1 MVVYQ
6 NRKNKKYY
14 LHHHLDN
21 KGKTR
26 FHFAAHD
33 SEKTLAE
40 SIPSGYEIYEHP
52 NAQVFLRRVPVKI
65 IFDDEIA
72 SVKKELEKHCHIKK
86 PIVDVRKNTI
96 SIYTPNGDIDELAE
110 IFSQYGSVDTNILE
124 SIEHQLEYSDVM
136 KFELHDKKYRLFVP
150 FRYCYVGNVDDWIP
164 IGKPNLLKFHV
175 KTLIKYIGTDDYFD
189 LNLPV

>member
-6 NRKNKKYY
+6 NRKNRKYY

-52 NAQVFLRRVPVKI
+52 DSQVFLRKITVKI
-65 IFDDEIA
+65 CIYFR
-72 SVKKELEKHCHIKK
+72 IKC
-86 PIVDVRKNTI
+86 
-96 SIYTPNGDIDELAE
+96 
-110 IFSQYGSVDTNILE
+110 
-124 SIEHQLEYSDVM
+124 
-136 KFELHDKKYRLFVP
+136 KFYQ
-150 FRYCYVGNVDDWIP
+150 W
-164 IGKPNLLKFHV
+164 
-175 KTLIKYIGTDDYFD
+175 
-189 LNLPV
+189 